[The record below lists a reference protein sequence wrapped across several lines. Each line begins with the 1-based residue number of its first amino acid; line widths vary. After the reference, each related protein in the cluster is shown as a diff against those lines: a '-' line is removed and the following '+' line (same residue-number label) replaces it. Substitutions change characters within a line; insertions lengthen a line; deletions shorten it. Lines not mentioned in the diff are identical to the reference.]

1 MDTPNNPAEMMK
13 MAALAGEEDDVQTL
27 QRLRDL
33 NQAWLQTDEERDS
46 MDYLLDVLQTKVL
59 EALIADS

>member
-13 MAALAGEEDDVQTL
+13 MAARAGEEDDVQTL